1 VLNAKDSLTRLLA
14 IQNLA
19 RQIRL
24 ATEEIDN
31 APARVE
37 EIEGRFRERNIEYV
51 ALKDRYDEI
60 EGDRRARDGELAEL
74 EESRKKFMADLMQVK
89 NQREYAAMLKEIDVV
104 KARIA
109 EHEDAILKE
118 MEEAEVL
125 QPQLQEHAE
134 HIEKER
140 AAVKTEHDE
149 VDAAVAAAKQRLE
162 DARAERA
169 RIESELPEA
178 LRASLHRIE
187 ANRNGL
193 FMARV
198 EDGSC
203 QACYV
208 RVRPQ
213 VFHEIKQAAKVHFC
227 SQCKRILYFGPA
239 LEPPPEESSESE
251 ADPSGVGAA
260 NGGSV

>member
-1 VLNAKDSLTRLLA
+1 LNAKDSLTRLLA

-31 APARVE
+31 APARIE
-37 EIEGRFRERNIEYV
+37 EIEGRFRERNTEYV
-51 ALKDRYDEI
+51 ALKDRNDEI
-60 EGDRRARDGELAEL
+60 ETDRHARDDELEDL

-118 MEEAEVL
+118 MEEAESL
-125 QPQLQEHAE
+125 KPQLQEHAE
-134 HIEKER
+134 HIEQER
-140 AAVKTEHDE
+140 SAVEIEHKE
-149 VDAAVAAAKQRLE
+149 VDAAVAAAKKRLE
-162 DARAERA
+162 ESNADRA
-169 RIESELPEA
+169 RIESELPD
-178 LRASLHRIE
+178 LLQASLRRIE
-187 ANRNGL
+187 AGRNGL

-213 VFHEIKQAAKVHFC
+213 AFQEIKQASKVHFC
-227 SQCKRILYFGPA
+227 SQCKRILYF
-239 LEPPPEESSESE
+239 EPVLRPPSEEAPESE
-251 ADPSGVGAA
+251 ADPSGVGVTD
-260 NGGSV
+260 GGSV

>member
-1 VLNAKDSLTRLLA
+1 LNAKDSLTRLLT

-19 RQIRL
+19 RQIRR

-31 APARVE
+31 APARIE
-37 EIEGRFRERNIEYV
+37 EIEGRFRERNTEYV
-51 ALKDRYDEI
+51 ALRDRYDEI
-60 EGDRRARDGELAEL
+60 ESDRRVRDDELADL

-118 MEEAEVL
+118 MEEAESL
-125 QPQLQEHAE
+125 QPQLQEYAE
-134 HIEKER
+134 HIEQER
-140 AAVKTEHDE
+140 AAVKIEHDE

-162 DARAERA
+162 EAHAERA
-169 RIESELPEA
+169 RIESELPEP

-187 ANRNGL
+187 ANRHGL

-213 VFHEIKQAAKVHFC
+213 ALQEIKQATQVHFC
-227 SQCKRILYFGPA
+227 SQCKRILYFEPVLMPPA
-239 LEPPPEESSESE
+239 EEKSEPET
-251 ADPSGVGAA
+251 DPSGVGAA
-260 NGGSV
+260 DGGSV